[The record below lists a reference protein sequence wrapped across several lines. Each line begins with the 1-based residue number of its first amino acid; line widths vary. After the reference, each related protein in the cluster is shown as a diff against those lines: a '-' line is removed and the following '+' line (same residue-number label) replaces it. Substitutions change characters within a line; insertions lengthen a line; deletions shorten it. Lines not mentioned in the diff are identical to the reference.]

1 MALGASEGY
10 RRKGA
15 AMKVTF
21 VLPDYSLSPVGGF
34 RIVYTYANALAEM
47 GHEVTLIFP
56 DLARQNAFS
65 WVVRVKVLRRVL
77 PPWYD
82 IQQSVSCRFR
92 RVLTFRDLP
101 DSDAVIATGVQ
112 TADFVADLPQS
123 KGAKFYLVQ
132 HLEDWIVNADT
143 VRGTWRLPIE
153 KLAISKWLYE
163 EIMDADPAGRVR
175 YLPNPFDLRTFYVT
189 VPPES
194 RAAHH
199 VAMMW
204 SLAEFKRAH
213 VEIPQLRAT
222 LFGTV
227 SAPSGLPRWINYV
240 RSPHGTAL
248 RALYNQSSIFLHTSS
263 SEGFGLP
270 PGEAMAC
277 GCAVVATRNRGVLE
291 YLHDDNAVLFDVGD
305 VDGLA
310 AGITSPV
317 RDRARRMRLVEA
329 GMATVRSQST
339 DDSARRLE
347 GFLLTPAVGYQGATS
362 DPGQTEH
369 RQTSDDEQL
378 ERRHRRSTRGVS
390 LLTSV
395 AVPKLLATIQVAR
408 RCRNWP
414 QVTAVIAGGHL
425 PEAGRFLPQDLT
437 FRCRAGPTLRTA
449 RAPSSYLPVLEVVM
463 EDAYHLSRL
472 PWSGTPNALIRVL
485 DVGAHVGAF
494 AVTLAARYPRARVA
508 CFEPSPEA
516 GEYLAAN
523 ISANDLSDRVYWH
536 RAAVGPHAGTAR
548 LLREVAGSCGSSLF
562 PELAPE
568 ATSGIAVEVIDLA
581 TAFAASGGPQLVK
594 LDCEGGEY
602 GIVFDSD
609 PALWESVHCVLLE
622 YHPVRGHSWTELQTR
637 FARLGFRTSWHDPG
651 EAPGLGMAM
660 LIREPHTRVPGADQ
674 QESRQ

>member
-132 HLEDWIVNADT
+132 HMEDWIVSADT
-143 VRGTWRLPIE
+143 VRGTWRLPID

-189 VPPES
+189 VAPES
-194 RAAHH
+194 RDAHH

-204 SLAEFKRAH
+204 SLGEFKRAPDGLAALKRAH
-213 VEIPQLRAT
+213 VEIPELRAT

-227 SAPSGLPRWINYV
+227 RAPAGLPRWIKYV
-240 RSPHGTAL
+240 HSPHGNAL
-248 RALYNQSSIFLHTSS
+248 RELYNQNSIFLHTSS

-277 GCAVVATRNRGVLE
+277 GSAVVATRNRGVLE
-291 YLHDDNAVLFDVGD
+291 YLHEDNAVLVDVGD

-310 AGITSPV
+310 AGITSLV
-317 RDRARRMRLVEA
+317 RDRALRMRLVDA

-339 DDSARRLE
+339 DDSARCLE
-347 GFLLTPAVGYQGATS
+347 GFLLTPEVEYQGATS
-362 DPGQTEH
+362 DPDQTEH
-369 RQTSDDEQL
+369 CHARDFEQL
-378 ERRHRRSTRGVS
+378 ECRYERLTREVFLLAPVTVS
-390 LLTSV
+390 
-395 AVPKLLATIQVAR
+395 KLLADIQVAR
-408 RCRNWP
+408 CCRNWSK
-414 QVTAVIAGGHL
+414 VTAVIAGGHL
-425 PEAGRFLPQDLT
+425 PETGRFLPQDLMS
-437 FRCRAGPTLRTA
+437 RCRTGPTHRVA
-449 RAPSSYLPVLEVVM
+449 RAPSSHIQGLEVVVH
-463 EDAYHLSRL
+463 DTHHHSRQ
-472 PWSGTPNALIRVL
+472 PWSGTRNAAIRL
-485 DVGAHVGAF
+485 LGVGVHVGAF
-494 AVTLAARYPRARVA
+494 EVTLATRYPRVRVT
-508 CFEPSPEA
+508 CFEV
-516 GEYLAAN
+516 GEYIATNL
-523 ISANDLSDRVYWH
+523 SANRLSDRVYWL
-536 RAAVGPHAGTAR
+536 RAVARPHEGTGR
-548 LLREVAGSCGSSLF
+548 LVREVAGFCGATFF
-562 PELAPE
+562 P
-568 ATSGIAVEVIDLA
+568 DLA
-581 TAFAASGGPQLVK
+581 SEVRYDIDGEFVDLTTAIRVSEGPQLVR
-594 LDCEGGEY
+594 LDCEGASTTP
-602 GIVFDSD
+602 F
-609 PALWESVHCVLLE
+609 
-622 YHPVRGHSWTELQTR
+622 WTSTPP
-637 FARLGFRTSWHDPG
+637 PG
-651 EAPGLGMAM
+651 RECSASYLSTAQSRPAPGWSYRPDSPSLASGC
-660 LIREPHTRVPGADQ
+660 RGTTGTRRPASV
-674 QESRQ
+674 